1 MHGCSKLL
9 RFIHPRSWEHANLV
23 ISLIP
28 ISLHLHIFPTTKTP
42 SLHYLP
48 YPRHISPLHILIGLQ
63 LQNLFLSLDFHIV
76 LTTITQGIILSIL
89 ENHRNRFME
98 RASKAVLEWRR
109 RRSASAITGT
119 PSNHWSPIPITP
131 YNSSSVHF
139 ILFLS
144 IRDPTYSHCY
154 LIILHHHLHISVSLI
169 TFSYPFSLSKPSHTH

>member
-109 RRSASAITGT
+109 RLAAGGEAPPPLPERQATIEAPYPSPHIT
-119 PSNHWSPIPITP
+119 HLRFI
-131 YNSSSVHF
+131 SS
-139 ILFLS
+139 
-144 IRDPTYSHCY
+144 
-154 LIILHHHLHISVSLI
+154 
-169 TFSYPFSLSKPSHTH
+169 FS